1 MSAVVTGFG
10 SAGAAAL
17 LAPASP
23 SDASSSSGGGTAF
36 GTALLSALAGD
47 TAAPTT
53 PAAPVDPAPSADA
66 AATTPTTPQTAPP
79 APTPA
84 VFLGLATPAPA
95 PLADAATTTAPS
107 APDEGPHGKSGST
120 RTADAD
126 PHHDAPSPAVA
137 DVFAAGQLAVQ
148 QALAAAP
155 IPPAAPTPAPPV
167 QTSASSAAVEAPI
180 AATAAP
186 TAAPTAAA
194 LAAAPAPAREASA
207 QSIATAAP
215 ATAAQTSAPAPVIA
229 PARPAAKTP
238 SAPST
243 PNAGDALPTT
253 PAAATPVPAP
263 APAPTFA
270 TALAAAA
277 PAASTPSTPAPPLQQ
292 QLAQPVMTL
301 ARQPDG
307 DHVVIVRVA
316 PDDLGPVTVHA
327 RVSDTGVRIELFAP
341 SDAGRDAI
349 RQILTDLRRDLNATT
364 ANASVSVSD
373 QNAPGTESGGGG
385 RSAWTSPDQGSA
397 TGRGSTAP
405 ADTPDEQSPVRSAD
419 PADPAQ
425 PVAPSVA
432 LPGARTLDIV
442 V

>member
-1 MSAVVTGFG
+1 MSAVVAGF
-10 SAGAAAL
+10 AGAAAL

-23 SDASSSSGGGTAF
+23 SDASSSTDSGTAF

-47 TAAPTT
+47 TEAPTT
-53 PAAPVDPAPSADA
+53 PVPPSDPAPSADVT
-66 AATTPTTPQTAPP
+66 ATAPTTPQTAPP

-84 VFLGLATPAPA
+84 VFLGLATSAPT
-95 PLADAATTTAPS
+95 PLADAVTTASPS
-107 APDEGPHGKSGST
+107 TPDEGPHGKSGST

-126 PHHDAPSPAVA
+126 QHHDAPSPAVA

-155 IPPAAPTPAPPV
+155 VPPATPMPAPPV
-167 QTSASSAAVEAPI
+167 QTSASPAPVEAP
-180 AATAAP
+180 TTP
-186 TAAPTAAA
+186 TAAVMAPASAPPRDASAQPIATAIPATGA
-194 LAAAPAPAREASA
+194 QPSAPAPAS
-207 QSIATAAP
+207 
-215 ATAAQTSAPAPVIA
+215 A
-229 PARPAAKTP
+229 PARPAARTP
-238 SAPST
+238 SAPATPSAGPEQST
-243 PNAGDALPTT
+243 S
-253 PAAATPVPAP
+253 PAAAPVLTQ
-263 APAPTFA
+263 APTFA

-277 PAASTPSTPAPPLQQ
+277 PSASTAPTPAPPLQQ
-292 QLAQPVMTL
+292 QLAQPMMTL

-307 DHVVIVRVA
+307 DHIVVVRVA

-327 RVSDTGVRIELFAP
+327 RVSDTGVHIELFAP

-373 QNAPGTESGGGG
+373 QNAPGAESGGGG
-385 RSAWTSPDQGSA
+385 RSPWASA
-397 TGRGSTAP
+397 EERGTTARADLPEEP
-405 ADTPDEQSPVRSAD
+405 AEIPVRSAVPAN

-425 PVAPSVA
+425 PVA